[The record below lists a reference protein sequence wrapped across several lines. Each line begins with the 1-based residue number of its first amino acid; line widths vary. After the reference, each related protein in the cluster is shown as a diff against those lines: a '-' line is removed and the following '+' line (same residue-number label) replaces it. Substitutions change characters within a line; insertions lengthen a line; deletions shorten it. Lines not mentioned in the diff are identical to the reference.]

1 MIVKTTLVAAALTAI
16 TLVQAMGASALGL
29 NTEEWKNP
37 SAEMVAQ
44 VEAMEKAMA
53 AMAKGETPE
62 VTLQQA
68 IDKVRELA
76 DKGNDKDALYSMGF
90 LMQQSQQQNALAEAM
105 TYYKRAA
112 DAGQLLAMNNY
123 GFILAGSS
131 QEVEKTKE
139 GLEFIKKASD
149 GGLNAARRNMAAI
162 YLNGLGGEE
171 RNPDAAV
178 ELLEK
183 AAAEGDGQAQFEL
196 AQFFLELGGPEKV
209 DDDKAWEWLNKAADA
224 GNANALA
231 TLGSVLFD
239 GKTFGARKIEADP
252 KGAVEKFSK
261 LAEQNVPAGLRTM
274 GELHVQGLA
283 GVEKDFTKALD
294 YFSRA
299 AQGNDA
305 AAQVVLAGYYDQG
318 VDLDPAD
325 QKIEVAPN
333 AAAALELYRLAA
345 RNNVP
350 LALYNVGVFYEEGR
364 AVDQDPTKAFAH
376 FLQSAGGGFAPAM
389 QKAGVYYLNG
399 AGTLRDPIAAAGWFS
414 RAAALGS
421 PEGLLSL
428 GVMAESGMVPVA
440 ADSTPGKAAAEAYQ
454 QIVSAPQVGDQT
466 RFEALL
472 RLGGIHFRGALVAA
486 GEEPAPDYENAYKHF
501 KQAADLA
508 SGNELAGNLLKEAAA
523 KLTPEQIKKVD
534 AAVAEAAA
542 ARKAA
547 LESAAPAAAG
557 GTAPA
562 GAPAAAPSATPTGQ
576 SPAPAGDAAATAANG
591 GATAPGAM
599 PTAAPATAPSSGADS
614 EKKPGFRLPLFGR

>member
-1 MIVKTTLVAAALTAI
+1 MIVKTTLVAAALSAI
-16 TLVQAMGASALGL
+16 TLVQAMGAAALGL

-68 IDKVRELA
+68 IDKVRDLA
-76 DKGNDKDALYSMGF
+76 DKGNDKDAIYAMGF

-112 DAGQLLAMNNY
+112 DAGQLQAMNNY

-183 AAAEGDGQAQFEL
+183 AAGEGDGQAQFEL
-196 AQFFLELGGPEKV
+196 AQFYLELGGPEKV
-209 DDDKAWEWLNKAADA
+209 DDDKAWEWLNKGAEA

-252 KGAVEKFSK
+252 KAAVEKFTK

-274 GELHVQGLA
+274 GELHASGLA

-305 AAQVVLAGYYDQG
+305 AAQVVLAGYYDKG

-325 QKIEVAPN
+325 QKIDVAPN

-364 AVDQDPTKAFAH
+364 AVDQDPTKAFAS
-376 FLQSAGGGFAPAM
+376 FLQAAGGGFAPAM

-399 AGTLRDPIAAAGWFS
+399 AGTLRDPIAAAGWFN

-440 ADSTPGKAAAEAYQ
+440 ADSTPAKAASEAYQ
-454 QIVSAPQVGDQT
+454 QIVSAPQVSDET

-472 RLGGIHFRGALVAA
+472 RLGGVYFRGALVAA
-486 GEEPAPDYENAYKHF
+486 DAAPAPDYESAYKQF
-501 KQAADLA
+501 KQASDLA
-508 SGNELAGNLLKEAAA
+508 PANELAANLLKEASA

-547 LESAAPAAAG
+547 LESAAPAASG
-557 GTAPA
+557 GA
-562 GAPAAAPSATPTGQ
+562 APAAAPATAPRAEPTGQ
-576 SPAPAGDAAATAANG
+576 RAAPAGEVPATAANG
-591 GATAPGAM
+591 GAAAPANM
-599 PTAAPATAPSSGADS
+599 PATAPASAPASGAEGD
-614 EKKPGFRLPLFGR
+614 KKPGFRLPLFGR

>member
-1 MIVKTTLVAAALTAI
+1 MIVKTTLVAAALSAI

-76 DKGNDKDALYSMGF
+76 DTGNDKDALFAMGF
-90 LMQQSQQQNALAEAM
+90 LMQQSQQQNALTEAM
-105 TYYKRAA
+105 AYYKRAA
-112 DAGQLLAMNNY
+112 DAGQLQAMNNY

-139 GLEFIKKASD
+139 GLDFIKKASD

-171 RNPDAAV
+171 RNPDAALG
-178 ELLEK
+178 LLEQ
-183 AAAEGDGQAQFEL
+183 AANEGDGQAQFEL
-196 AQFFLELGGPEKV
+196 AQFYLELGGPEKV
-209 DDDKAWEWLNKAADA
+209 DDDKAWDWLNKAADS
-224 GNANALA
+224 GNPNALA

-252 KGAVEKFSK
+252 KAAVEKFTK
-261 LAEQNVPAGLRTM
+261 LADQGVPAGLRTM
-274 GELHVQGLA
+274 GELHAGGLA
-283 GVEKDFTKALD
+283 GVERDFTKALD
-294 YFSRA
+294 YFTRA

-325 QKIEVAPN
+325 QKIDVAPN

-364 AVDQDPTKAFAH
+364 AVDQDPIKAFAH
-376 FLQSAGGGFAPAM
+376 FLQAAGGGFAPAM

-399 AGTLRDPIAAAGWFS
+399 AGTLRDPIAAAGWFN
-414 RAAALGS
+414 RAAAMGL

-428 GVMAESGMVPVA
+428 GVMAESGMVGVA
-440 ADSTPGKAAAEAYQ
+440 ADSTPAKAASEAYQ
-454 QIVSAPQVGDQT
+454 QIVNAPQVGDQT

-472 RLGGIHFRGALVAA
+472 RLGGIYFRGALVAA
-486 GEEPAPDYENAYKHF
+486 GEAPAPDFENAYKQF

-508 SGNELAGNLLKEAAA
+508 PGNELAGNLLKEAAA
-523 KLTPEQIKKVD
+523 KLTPEQITKLD

-547 LESAAPAAAG
+547 LETAAPAAEGGAAPAAAPRAEPTG
-557 GTAPA
+557 QRTAPA
-562 GAPAAAPSATPTGQ
+562 GNAPATAAAEGAAAPAAAM
-576 SPAPAGDAAATAANG
+576 PAA
-591 GATAPGAM
+591 
-599 PTAAPATAPSSGADS
+599 AAPASGTEG

>member
-1 MIVKTTLVAAALTAI
+1 MIVKTTLVAAALSAI

-29 NTEEWKNP
+29 NTEEWKKP

-68 IDKVRELA
+68 IDKIRELA
-76 DKGNDKDALYSMGF
+76 DKGNDKDALFAMGF

-112 DAGQLLAMNNY
+112 DAGQLQAMNNY

-139 GLEFIKKASD
+139 GLDFIKKAAE

-171 RNPDAAV
+171 RNPDGAV

-183 AAAEGDGQAQFEL
+183 AANEGDGQAQFEL
-196 AQFFLELGGPEKV
+196 AQFYLELGGPEKV
-209 DDDKAWEWLNKAADA
+209 DDDKAWDWLNKAADS
-224 GNANALA
+224 GNPNALA

-252 KGAVEKFSK
+252 KAAVEKFSK

-274 GELHVQGLA
+274 AELHASGQA
-283 GVEKDFTKALD
+283 GVEKDFPKALE

-325 QKIEVAPN
+325 QKIDVAPN

-350 LALYNVGVFYEEGR
+350 LALYNVGIFYEEGR
-364 AVDQDPTKAFAH
+364 AVDQDATKAFAH
-376 FLQSAGGGFAPAM
+376 FLQAAGGGFAPAM

-399 AGTLRDPIAAAGWFS
+399 AGTLRDPIAAAGWFN
-414 RAAALGS
+414 RAAAMGL

-428 GVMAESGMVPVA
+428 GVMAESGMVAVA
-440 ADSTPGKAAAEAYQ
+440 AESTPAKAASEAYQ
-454 QIVSAPQVGDQT
+454 QIVNAPQVADQT

-472 RLGGIHFRGALVAA
+472 RLGGIYFRGALVAA
-486 GEEPAPDYENAYKHF
+486 GEAPAPDYENAYKQF
-501 KQAADLA
+501 KQATELA
-508 SGNELAGNLLKEAAA
+508 PGNELAANLLKEAAA

-547 LESAAPAAAG
+547 LETAAPAAQQGGQKGAAPAAPRAEPTGQRTAPSAAPATASSEAAAPAAMPAAAAPAAA
-557 GTAPA
+557 
-562 GAPAAAPSATPTGQ
+562 PAA
-576 SPAPAGDAAATAANG
+576 G
-591 GATAPGAM
+591 GE
-599 PTAAPATAPSSGADS
+599 
-614 EKKPGFRLPLFGR
+614 EKKPGFRLPLFNR

>member
-1 MIVKTTLVAAALTAI
+1 MIVKTTLVAAALSAI
-16 TLVQAMGASALGL
+16 TLVQAMGAAALGL
-29 NTEEWKNP
+29 NTEEWKKP

-68 IDKVRELA
+68 IDKIRELA
-76 DKGNDKDALYSMGF
+76 DKGNDKDALFAMGF

-112 DAGQLLAMNNY
+112 DAGQLQAMNNY

-139 GLEFIKKASD
+139 GLDFIKKASE

-183 AAAEGDGQAQFEL
+183 AANEGDGQAQFEL
-196 AQFFLELGGPEKV
+196 AQFYLELGGPEKV
-209 DDDKAWEWLNKAADA
+209 DDDKAWDWLNKAAES

-252 KGAVEKFSK
+252 KAAVEKFTK

-274 GELHVQGLA
+274 GELHASGLA
-283 GVEKDFTKALD
+283 GVEKDFAKALD

-305 AAQVVLAGYYDQG
+305 AAQVVLAGYYDKG

-325 QKIEVAPN
+325 KKIDVAPN

-376 FLQSAGGGFAPAM
+376 FLQAAGGGFAPAM

-399 AGTLRDPIAAAGWFS
+399 AGTLRDPIAAAGWFN

-440 ADSTPGKAAAEAYQ
+440 AESSPAKAASEAYQ
-454 QIVSAPQVGDQT
+454 QIVNAPQVADQT

-472 RLGGIHFRGALVAA
+472 RLGGIYFRGALVAA
-486 GEEPAPDYENAYKHF
+486 GAAPAPDYEGAYKQF

-508 SGNELAGNLLKEAAA
+508 PGNELAANLLKEASA

-542 ARKAA
+542 ARKSAIEAA
-547 LESAAPAAAG
+547 AKGAGATGAAPAAAPRAEPTG
-557 GTAPA
+557 QRTTPAGNAPA
-562 GAPAAAPSATPTGQ
+562 TAASDAAPAAM
-576 SPAPAGDAAATAANG
+576 PANAA
-591 GATAPGAM
+591 
-599 PTAAPATAPSSGADS
+599 PTAAPAAGAEG